1 MGGPAGRLPLDD
13 EDRILVLY
21 FKMKTILNETKTRKS
36 SVPSSASS
44 KQTRELVCE
53 LCRHFYSLGWA
64 SGTGGGISIK
74 DGDFIY
80 MAPSS
85 VQKERLNPE
94 DIFVLDG
101 DGAIVQEPGRG
112 LKLSQCA
119 PLFLHAYKIRNAGA
133 VLHSHSVNAATAT
146 LLFDKSFRIRNMEM
160 QKGVEGHGAFD
171 TLEVPIIENTAYE
184 CELADSL
191 GEAIQANPKS
201 HAVLVRRHG
210 VYVWGKDWKQAK
222 THAEC
227 YDYLFEA
234 AGRMK
239 QLGISL
245 EA

>member
-1 MGGPAGRLPLDD
+1 M
-13 EDRILVLY
+13 
-21 FKMKTILNETKTRKS
+21 KMKSILKEAKVKKTS
-36 SVPSSASS
+36 PFSPSSQ
-44 KQTRELVCE
+44 KTRELVCE
-53 LCRHFYSLGWA
+53 LCRNFYDLGWA

-74 DGDFIY
+74 DGDHIY
-80 MAPSS
+80 MAPSG

-94 DIFVLDG
+94 DIFVLDL
-101 DGAIVQEPGRG
+101 DGNIVEEPGRG

-119 PLFLHAYKIRNAGA
+119 PLFMHAYKIRNAGA

-146 LLFDKSFRIRNMEM
+146 MLFDKAFRIKNMEM
-160 QKGVEGHGAFD
+160 QKGVEGYGAFD

-191 GEAIQANPKS
+191 GETIKNNPKS

-239 QLGISL
+239 QMGISL
-245 EA
+245 EK